1 VSLERELRSAR
12 VDWPETPELRLELAP
27 QRRSQRPLLVA
38 LAVLVLALA
47 VAFAVPSARSA
58 LLRFFHLRGVT
69 VERVETLPPAFRRS
83 LQAGLGP
90 ERTLAEAA
98 RVAGFTPVLPPGLD
112 VRSAYARLGVI
123 AIPLGGG
130 RLLSELSVADLGL
143 SKKFAG
149 QATRIEPVR
158 VNGDDG
164 IWLEGGEHVLVYLNR
179 DGTPVVQ
186 TLRLA
191 GNTLVWQHRGLTYR
205 LEGPLTEQQA
215 LKLAASI
222 ETNKA

>member
-1 VSLERELRSAR
+1 MSLERELRSAR
-12 VDWPETPELRLELAP
+12 VDWPATPELQPGLAP
-27 QRRSQRPLLVA
+27 QRRSRRPLLIA

-47 VAFAVPSARSA
+47 VAFAVPPARSA

-69 VERVETLPPAFRRS
+69 VERVETLPQAFRRS

-90 ERTLAEAA
+90 ERTLADAA
-98 RVAGFTPVLPPGLD
+98 RVAGFTPALPPGLD

-149 QATRIEPVR
+149 QATRIEPVQ
-158 VNGDDG
+158 VNGDD
-164 IWLEGGEHVLVYLNR
+164 LNQ
-179 DGTPVVQ
+179 DGSPVVQ

-205 LEGPLTEQQA
+205 LEGPLTMQQA
-215 LKLAASI
+215 VKLAASI
-222 ETNKA
+222 QGDKA